1 MITPSKV
8 FQIGA
13 QKFLFFILFFIS
25 NETGKSN
32 SCANKLLRRY
42 FDITV
47 TLEEVL
53 FYGDYNFKI
62 DYPFN
67 TGAREWLAS
76 WSKGTDLL
84 QPVHANV
91 PAIPT
96 SVVLNTAASRSTCVD
111 ANTDFWERGQKLC
124 SEHLFIL
131 IKNIFFS

>member
-13 QKFLFFILFFIS
+13 QKFLFFIS

-32 SCANKLLRRY
+32 SCANKFLCRY

-67 TGAREWLAS
+67 TGARE
-76 WSKGTDLL
+76 
-84 QPVHANV
+84 
-91 PAIPT
+91 
-96 SVVLNTAASRSTCVD
+96 
-111 ANTDFWERGQKLC
+111 
-124 SEHLFIL
+124 
-131 IKNIFFS
+131 